1 MKEGPCNQPWNKLF
15 SDGLLPDSLNDM
27 QIMSAQQFSRNKIRS
42 KINEFG
48 PHAKLILGPK
58 YHKWQAKLLIDHIYI
73 ELYLKNVKATP
84 L

>member
-1 MKEGPCNQPWNKLF
+1 MIVWYNVFLEYHSLSIFIEWKCVKEGPCNQPWDKLF
-15 SDGLLPDSLNDM
+15 SNGLFPDSLNDM

-58 YHKWQAKLLIDHIYI
+58 DHK
-73 ELYLKNVKATP
+73 
-84 L
+84 